1 MKEIVINKKESTKQ
15 ILLLE
20 DGNLIEKYE
29 ENEQIS
35 RTEGNIYIGKVE
47 NVLQGMQS
55 AFVDIGQDK
64 NTFIH
69 LKDILPKVD
78 IKEKDTIKK
87 ENKKIKDIVKT
98 GMPLLVQ
105 VKKDFT
111 KSKGAKVSTHI
122 SLNSRFIVLMPNTT
136 IVTVSQKI
144 ENEEEKNRLIAVA
157 KKYLP
162 KNCGVIIRTSA
173 EKQPEELIKKDIE
186 SVLEKWNNIYR
197 IYKENIEKENFPK
210 LVYKSH
216 NVTKKLLIDL
226 IDKDLEKITVNTQE
240 DFEYLSKVLN
250 EINAKQIT
258 LVKEKADFMKD
269 RPILNEQIEKA
280 EKRKV
285 WLKCGGF
292 ITIDKTE
299 ALTAIDV
306 NSGKYIGIDNLES
319 TIFKVNKEAS
329 IEIAKQ
335 LKLRDIGGIIIID
348 YIDMQ
353 LDESKE
359 KIINTLT
366 EELKRDRT
374 KTQVIGFSK
383 LNLLE
388 LTRKHICGN

>member
-1 MKEIVINKKESTKQ
+1 MKEILINQKEDTKQ
-15 ILLLE
+15 ILLVQ
-20 DGNLIEKYE
+20 DGELVEKYE
-29 ENEQIS
+29 ENENIS
-35 RTEGNIYIGKVE
+35 RIEGNIYIGKVE
-47 NVLQGMQS
+47 NILQGMQS
-55 AFVDIGQDK
+55 AFVDIGQNK

-69 LKDILPKVD
+69 LKDILPKVNV
-78 IKEKDTIKK
+78 KDAMKI
-87 ENKKIKDIVKT
+87 ENKKIKEIVKT

-105 VKKDFT
+105 VKRDFT

-122 SLNSRFIVLMPNTT
+122 SINSRFIVFMPNTT
-136 IVTVSQKI
+136 IITISQKI
-144 ENEEEKNRLIAVA
+144 ENEEEKVRLTNIA

-162 KNCGVIIRTSA
+162 ENCGVIIRTSA
-173 EKQPEELIKKDIE
+173 ENQPEEIIKNDIE
-186 SVLEKWNNIYR
+186 VALEKWNNIYR
-197 IYKENIEKENFPK
+197 LYQENINKNSFPK

-216 NVTKKLLIDL
+216 NVIKKLLIDL
-226 IDKDLEKITVNTQE
+226 IDKDLEKITVNTDE
-240 DFEYLSKVLN
+240 DYGYLNKILK
-250 EINAKQIT
+250 EFNAKHIN
-258 LVKEKADFMKD
+258 LVKEESNFMQE
-269 RPILNEQIEKA
+269 RPVLNEQIEKA

-306 NSGKYIGIDNLES
+306 NSGKYTGIDNVES

-353 LDESKE
+353 LEENKE
-359 KIINTLT
+359 KIINLLT
-366 EELKRDRT
+366 EELRKDRT
-374 KTQVIGFSK
+374 KTQVVGFSK

>member
-1 MKEIVINKKESTKQ
+1 MKEILINQKENTKQ

-20 DGNLIEKYE
+20 DGNLVEKYE
-29 ENEQIS
+29 ESENVQRI
-35 RTEGNIYIGKVE
+35 EGNIYIGRIE
-47 NVLQGMQS
+47 SVLQGMQS
-55 AFVDIGQDK
+55 AFVNIGQKK

-78 IKEKDTIKK
+78 IKDGVQE
-87 ENKKIKDIVKT
+87 ENKKIKEIVKT

-105 VKKDFT
+105 VKRDFT
-111 KSKGAKVSTHI
+111 EAKGAKVSTHI
-122 SLNSRFIVLMPNTT
+122 SINSRFIVFMPNTT
-136 IVTVSQKI
+136 IITISQKI
-144 ENEEEKNRLIAVA
+144 ENEEEKIRLTNIA

-162 KNCGVIIRTSA
+162 ENCGVIIRTSA
-173 EKQPEELIKKDIE
+173 ENQPEEVIKNDIE
-186 SVLEKWNNIYR
+186 VLAKKWENISR
-197 IYKENIEKENFPK
+197 IYEESKEKNVFPR
-210 LVYKSH
+210 LIYKSH
-216 NVTKKLLIDL
+216 NVIKKLLIDL
-226 IDKDLEKITVNTQE
+226 IDKNLEKIIVNSDE
-240 DFEYLSKVLN
+240 DYEYLSKILKEFNVNNIEL
-250 EINAKQIT
+250 K
-258 LVKEKADFMKD
+258 KEKKEFMEE
-269 RPILNEQIEKA
+269 RPLINEQIINA

-306 NSGKYIGIDNLES
+306 NSGKYTGTDNVES

-348 YIDMQ
+348 YINMQ
-353 LDESKE
+353 EEKNKE
-359 KIINTLT
+359 KIIYI
-366 EELKRDRT
+366 LKDEFKKDRT
-374 KTQVIGFSK
+374 KTQIVGFSK

>member
-1 MKEIVINKKESTKQ
+1 MKEILINQKENIKQ

-20 DGNLIEKYE
+20 DGNLVEKYE
-29 ENEQIS
+29 ENENIS
-35 RTEGNIYIGKVE
+35 RIEGNIYIGKVE
-47 NVLQGMQS
+47 NILQGMQS

-78 IKEKDTIKK
+78 VKDTKQT
-87 ENKKIKDIVKT
+87 ENKKIKEIVKS

-105 VKKDFT
+105 VKRDFT

-122 SLNSRFIVLMPNTT
+122 SINSRFIVLMPNTT
-136 IVTVSQKI
+136 IITISQKI
-144 ENEEEKNRLIAVA
+144 ENEEEKIRLTTIA
-157 KKYLP
+157 KKHLP
-162 KNCGVIIRTSA
+162 ENCGVIIRTSA
-173 EKQPEELIKKDIE
+173 ENQSEEVIKKDIE
-186 SVLEKWNNIYR
+186 VAIEKWNNIYR
-197 IYKENIEKENFPK
+197 LYQENINKNSFPK
-210 LVYKSH
+210 MIYKSH
-216 NVTKKLLIDL
+216 NVIKKLLIDL
-226 IDKDLEKITVNTQE
+226 MDKDLEKITVNTDE
-240 DFEYLSKVLN
+240 DYEYLNKVLK
-250 EINAKQIT
+250 EFNAKDIN
-258 LVKEKADFMKD
+258 LIKEKADFMKE
-269 RPILNEQIEKA
+269 RPVLKEQIEKA
-280 EKRKV
+280 ERRKV

-306 NSGKYIGIDNLES
+306 NSGKYTGIDNVES

-335 LKLRDIGGIIIID
+335 LKLRDIGGIVIID

-353 LDESKE
+353 LEENKE
-359 KIINTLT
+359 KIIKLLT
-366 EELKRDRT
+366 EELKKDRT
-374 KTQVIGFSK
+374 KTQVVGFSK

>member
-1 MKEIVINKKESTKQ
+1 MKEILINKKENTKQ

-20 DGNLIEKYE
+20 DGNLIEKYD
-29 ENEQIS
+29 ENESIQRI
-35 RTEGNIYIGKVE
+35 EGNIYIGRVE

-55 AFVDIGQDK
+55 AFVDIGQSK

-78 IKEKDTIKK
+78 IKDGIKNEKR
-87 ENKKIKDIVKT
+87 KIKEVVKS

-105 VKKDFT
+105 VKRDFT
-111 KSKGAKVSTHI
+111 QAKGAKVSTHI
-122 SLNSRFIVLMPNTT
+122 SINSRFIVFMPNTT
-136 IVTVSQKI
+136 IITISQKI
-144 ENEEEKNRLIAVA
+144 ENKEEKVRLTNIV

-162 KNCGVIIRTSA
+162 DNCGVIIRTSA
-173 EKQPEELIKKDIE
+173 ENQNEDIIKKDIE
-186 SVLEKWNNIYR
+186 IAIDKWNNINRLYEES
-197 IYKENIEKENFPK
+197 KQKNNFPR
-210 LVYKSH
+210 LIYRSH
-216 NVTKKLLIDL
+216 NVIKKLLIDL
-226 IDKDLEKITVNTQE
+226 IDKDLEKIIVNTDE
-240 DFEYLSKVLN
+240 DYVYLNKIVNEFNANNIKVIKENTNFMEERPLV
-250 EINAKQIT
+250 NA
-258 LVKEKADFMKD
+258 
-269 RPILNEQIEKA
+269 QIEKA

-306 NSGKYIGIDNLES
+306 NSGKYTGTDNVES

-335 LKLRDIGGIIIID
+335 LKLRDIGGIIIVD

-353 LDESKE
+353 EEQNKE
-359 KIINTLT
+359 KIIEILKD
-366 EELKRDRT
+366 ELKKDRT
-374 KTQVIGFSK
+374 KTQIVGFSK

-388 LTRKHICGN
+388 MTRKHICGN

>member
-1 MKEIVINKKESTKQ
+1 MKEILINQKEKTKQ

-20 DGNLIEKYE
+20 DGNLVEKYE
-29 ENEQIS
+29 ENENIS
-35 RTEGNIYIGKVE
+35 RIEGNIYIGKVE
-47 NVLQGMQS
+47 NILQGMQS
-55 AFVDIGQDK
+55 AFVDIGQNK

-78 IKEKDTIKK
+78 IKDAKQS
-87 ENKKIKDIVKT
+87 ENKKIKEIVKP

-105 VKKDFT
+105 VKRDFT

-122 SLNSRFIVLMPNTT
+122 SINSRFIVFMPNTT
-136 IVTVSQKI
+136 IITISQKI
-144 ENEEEKNRLIAVA
+144 ENEEEKTRLTNIA

-162 KNCGVIIRTSA
+162 ENCGVIIRTSA
-173 EKQPEELIKKDIE
+173 ENQSEEVIKKDIE
-186 SVLEKWNNIYR
+186 VASEKWNNIFRLYQ
-197 IYKENIEKENFPK
+197 ENINKNNFPK

-216 NVTKKLLIDL
+216 NVIKKLLIDL
-226 IDKDLEKITVNTQE
+226 IDKDLEKVTVNTDE
-240 DFEYLSKVLN
+240 DYEYLDKALK
-250 EINAKQIT
+250 EFNAKNVNLI
-258 LVKEKADFMKD
+258 KEEKSFMKE
-269 RPILNEQIEKA
+269 RPILQEQIEKA
-280 EKRKV
+280 ERRKV

-306 NSGKYIGIDNLES
+306 NSGKYTGIDNVES

-335 LKLRDIGGIIIID
+335 LKLRDIGGIVIID

-353 LDESKE
+353 LDENKE
-359 KIINTLT
+359 KIINLLT
-366 EELKRDRT
+366 EELKKDRT
-374 KTQVIGFSK
+374 KTQVVGFSK